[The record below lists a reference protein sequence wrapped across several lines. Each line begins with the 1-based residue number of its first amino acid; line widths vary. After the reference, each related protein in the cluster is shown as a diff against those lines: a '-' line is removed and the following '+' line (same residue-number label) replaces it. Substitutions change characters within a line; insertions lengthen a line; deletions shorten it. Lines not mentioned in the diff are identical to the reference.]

1 MDLLSACWEGMLML
15 MQNPPP
21 HVSHTSISQ
30 KLRRPLL
37 LVGVV
42 DSGVLLPGVGVPPWA
57 WGRMMGEGLFLDTRA
72 LMRCVSL
79 SSFVSG
85 EGLNTAGMKND
96 STMKHTSLHIDWRF
110 KSCKGIEQKR
120 AEDSNFLK
128 LRNSKKEV
136 LHSCTL
142 LTLQQAKIH
151 SPNQWHALIAI
162 QLSNVWFNQVG
173 LIDKRWIAW
182 RKQHTVHITHGY
194 NLKPIGQ
201 KAARNGI
208 TPKCSHT
215 GAGAVNQSRYSH
227 SAFHSPI
234 GDRWLWHFSKNTLK
248 SWLFFHTYSSFNLR
262 YISKDPYLYSL
273 PYELLAPHRRPPN
286 KEGWAAGSAPWPR
299 HTVHGGELPGAWLR
313 AARGWCCLA
322 PRHQSGPAFVA
333 LIKKKL
339 STKTSST
346 LAVFVIHLCCF

>member
-1 MDLLSACWEGMLML
+1 MDLLSAWWEGMLML

-173 LIDKRWIAW
+173 LMEIIYVLYHMNVGSKLTAFFNSYVSI
-182 RKQHTVHITHGY
+182 HC
-194 NLKPIGQ
+194 NL
-201 KAARNGI
+201 
-208 TPKCSHT
+208 
-215 GAGAVNQSRYSH
+215 
-227 SAFHSPI
+227 F
-234 GDRWLWHFSKNTLK
+234 
-248 SWLFFHTYSSFNLR
+248 
-262 YISKDPYLYSL
+262 LYSIRL
-273 PYELLAPHRRPPN
+273 SKKYTWFYWHIVQWHWSN
-286 KEGWAAGSAPWPR
+286 CW
-299 HTVHGGELPGAWLR
+299 
-313 AARGWCCLA
+313 
-322 PRHQSGPAFVA
+322 
-333 LIKKKL
+333 KKKCL
-339 STKTSST
+339 DELQSSN
-346 LAVFVIHLCCF
+346 LQCGHQHRNAIGVCCY